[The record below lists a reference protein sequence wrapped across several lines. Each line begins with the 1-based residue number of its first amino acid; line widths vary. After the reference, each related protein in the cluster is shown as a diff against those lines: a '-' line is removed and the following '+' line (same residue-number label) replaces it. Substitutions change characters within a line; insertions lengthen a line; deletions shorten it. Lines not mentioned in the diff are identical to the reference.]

1 MGQFRK
7 VALDDP
13 FRQNLQDHRTPVP
26 APGKTAE
33 IITLPNTLKAKQEFV
48 GGFIEATYP
57 SADPIAVIC
66 NEEGKLIG
74 LTPNRRLGDDI
85 LCGVFYVVADDGD
98 GELTSLTKEQI
109 KVYTEMFFGYEN
121 IPPDELANS
130 VFIKF
135 FPEV

>member
-1 MGQFRK
+1 MKKRQVK
-7 VALDDP
+7 ALMVEPNERPKLVELSCDLDSLQRAVSIGAPEQGLIEYVYIDD
-13 FRQNLQDHRTPVP
+13 NVS
-26 APGKTAE
+26 
-33 IITLPNTLKAKQEFV
+33 V
-48 GGFIEATYP
+48 
-57 SADPIAVIC
+57 VC

-85 LCGVFYVVADDGD
+85 LCGVFYVVADDGE

-109 KVYTEMFFGYEN
+109 EVYTEMFFGYDN
-121 IPPDELANS
+121 ISPDEVANS

>member
-1 MGQFRK
+1 MKKRQVK
-7 VALDDP
+7 ALMVEPNERPKLVELSCDLDSLQKAVSIGAPEQGLIEYVYIDD
-13 FRQNLQDHRTPVP
+13 NVSVL
-26 APGKTAE
+26 
-33 IITLPNTLKAKQEFV
+33 
-48 GGFIEATYP
+48 
-57 SADPIAVIC
+57 C

-85 LCGVFYVVADDGD
+85 LCGVFYVVADDGE

-109 KVYTEMFFGYEN
+109 KVYTEMFYSYED
-121 IPPDELANS
+121 ISPDEVANA